1 MRAVWVVESRVQD
14 GRWVAMLADVTRRG
28 AWFSQRGYR
37 ARWPEEKF
45 RVVKYV
51 PAKPKKRAAESAKER
66 R

>member
-51 PAKPKKRAAESAKER
+51 PAEKRAAESAKAR